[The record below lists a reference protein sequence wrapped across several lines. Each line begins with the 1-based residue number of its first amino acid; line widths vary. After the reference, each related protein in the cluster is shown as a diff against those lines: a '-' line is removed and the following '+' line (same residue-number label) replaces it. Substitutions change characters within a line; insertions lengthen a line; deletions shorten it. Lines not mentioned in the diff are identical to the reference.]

1 MLVTKSPPERTA
13 TTGHELLLRL
23 AGPRQDTTARPA
35 TRPGVSPRRAPKP
48 KPAAAG
54 KRRQISAWHRMVAAL
69 VVLTLVGVASAATEI
84 GLHGLSFFVF
94 RNTGAGAG
102 NARNFEE
109 NQGPGQADAP
119 GTHHQARHARPGGP
133 AGPSK

>member
-1 MLVTKSPPERTA
+1 MGKS
-13 TTGHELLLRL
+13 
-23 AGPRQDTTARPA
+23 
-35 TRPGVSPRRAPKP
+35 
-48 KPAAAG
+48 
-54 KRRQISAWHRMVAAL
+54 RQISAWHRMVAAL
-69 VVLTLVGVASAATEI
+69 VVLSVIGVAGAATEI

-94 RNTGAGAG
+94 RNAGAGAG

-119 GTHHQARHARPGGP
+119 GTHHQARHGQP